1 MMATFQSLP
10 LDFYQHDPLR
20 QVEDTPQGPFLRH
33 ATLLLFRSKTLPR
46 TLAFVLRDE
55 THP

>member
-10 LDFYQHDPLR
+10 LDFYQHDPMR
-20 QVEDTPQGPFLRH
+20 QVGDTQSPFRRH
-33 ATLLLFRSKTLPR
+33 DTLLLFRSKTLPR